1 MNYINR
7 ILILS
12 MALLLA
18 VGASAK
24 KKETPK
30 DAYAYGKGRTGTT
43 MTLTFEKGK
52 EHNHPLFAVWLADG
66 QGRFIETLFVS
77 ASIGKGV
84 FPRADRKKGA
94 WQSGEIKRP
103 AALPYWVHQRN
114 IPNGTGDL
122 LPTPSKPEVD
132 GVTGATPPS
141 SFVMKLTTSKPLTGN
156 ETLYVE
162 LNQSWDW
169 NEYWFNAK
177 FPGDKEYMTSS
188 QPALVYAAKL
198 QASPAANVIELKPV
212 GHSHYAGKDG
222 SLNPDLSTLTTALK
236 IAASIKVTIP

>member
-1 MNYINR
+1 MNAINR
-7 ILILS
+7 IVILS
-12 MALLLA
+12 MALLLT

-24 KKETPK
+24 KKETQK
-30 DAYAYGKGRTGTT
+30 DAYAYGKGRAGTT
-43 MTLTFEKGK
+43 LILTFEKGN
-52 EHNHPLFAVWLADG
+52 EHNHPLFAVWLADA

-77 ASIGKGV
+77 QSIGKGI
-84 FPRADRKKGA
+84 FPRADRKKGS

-114 IPNGTGDL
+114 VPNGTGDL

-169 NEYWFNAK
+169 NEYWYNAK
-177 FPGDKEYMTSS
+177 FPGDMDYMTSS
-188 QPALVYAAKL
+188 QPALVYAGKL
-198 QASPAANVIELKPV
+198 KVTSGGDVIKLKPV

-222 SLNPDLSTLTTALK
+222 SLNSDLSTLTTALK
-236 IAASIKVTIP
+236 IAASITVGIP